1 MKMLMMSLLCINNVV
16 TDLCCTLPAKIL
28 GTVTNA
34 EHVANETVTAT
45 KKTHS
50 SHHQKDSNI
59 CTKGEGRAEVLEA
72 SKLKVSG
79 VAVD

>member
-50 SHHQKDSNI
+50 SHHQKDPISVQR
-59 CTKGEGRAEVLEA
+59 E
-72 SKLKVSG
+72 KVG
-79 VAVD
+79 PKFWRHQN